1 MSVHVQCYSSSDH
14 YHFGCML
21 LQCTELNNSTGS
33 KTFAKERAMK
43 LKGYLN
49 FRWL

>member
-1 MSVHVQCYSSSDH
+1 MYNVIPVLIIIILAACYFSA
-14 YHFGCML
+14 
-21 LQCTELNNSTGS
+21 ELNNSTGS